1 MVNARGATLCGGNGG
16 SGSGEVTM
24 KPGTVLAVG
33 LAWALL
39 STASAARA
47 DFLAGQTAFD
57 QSDFGTAH
65 AEWTDAAVGGDARA
79 QFELGLMLANGVG
92 VPRDVIS
99 AYAWLM
105 LAHKG
110 GISGAKSRF
119 DALQKDYIP
128 RHCHF
133 DALALVREYETGHPE
148 KLVAGGRQNS
158 RCWNFKQY

>member
-1 MVNARGATLCGGNGG
+1 
-16 SGSGEVTM
+16 M
-24 KPGTVLAVG
+24 KPGKFRSFGAALALV
-33 LAWALL
+33 WA
-39 STASAARA
+39 ASPAAA
-47 DFLAGQTAFD
+47 DYLAGQRAFD
-57 QSDFGTAH
+57 QNDFSTAH

-79 QFELGLMLANGVG
+79 QYELGLMLANGVG

-110 GISGAKSRF
+110 GVSEAKPKF
-119 DALQKDYIP
+119 NALQKDYIP

-133 DALALVREYETGHPE
+133 DALALVRQYETGHPE

-158 RCWNFKQY
+158 RCWNFKQN